1 VILVDSS
8 VWIDYFN
15 GVDAPHTDRL
25 DDLLL
30 TRERVI
36 AADLIVCEVLQGFA
50 SEKDFRAAA
59 RVFGNLP
66 CLELGGEDAVLDA
79 AGNHRKLRARGI
91 TVRSTIDTLIASFCI
106 RHRIPLLHHDR
117 DFDAYE
123 QHLGLR
129 VVR

>member
-1 VILVDSS
+1 MILVDSS

-15 GVDAPHTDRL
+15 GVDAAHTSRL
-25 DDLLL
+25 DALLL

-36 AADLIVCEVLQGFA
+36 SADLIVCEVLQGFA

-59 RVFGNLP
+59 RVFGNLS
-66 CLELGGEDAVLDA
+66 CYELGGEDAAVEA
-79 AGNHRKLRARGI
+79 AGNYRKLRARGA
-91 TVRSTIDTLIASFCI
+91 TVRSTVDTLIASFCI

-117 DFDAYE
+117 DFDPYE
-123 QHLGLR
+123 RHLGLR